1 MMLTPQAGRK
11 AVHRFLIVLTQYT
24 EQFVQVSGSL
34 LKLYFASHIVS
45 TWKDEPVI

>member
-1 MMLTPQAGRK
+1 MLTSQAGRK
-11 AVHRFLIVLTQYT
+11 VVHRFLIVPIQHT

-34 LKLYFASHIVS
+34 LKLSLASYIVS